1 MWFVTFNFQHK
12 DLGNKQITQP
22 LFSRRPLGSTRPSFP
37 RHIIMTIF
45 PVECRGRELSWAA
58 NGHSDKIRFKYIEN
72 WMRLIKAT
80 ACFPVDRYSFR
91 IRPSVFFFR
100 SMSALN
106 KFVSSSNTAAR
117 KGKQMCKNEIKLDLS
132 TSTRGLKKKGSTTGE
147 RHLTIYFS
155 VPGTSFSDTI
165 CPIKPVKMD
174 TQVSKHELEKTL

>member
-37 RHIIMTIF
+37 RHIILTLMVMTIF
-45 PVECRGRELSWAA
+45 PVECRGREL
-58 NGHSDKIRFKYIEN
+58 IRFKYIEN

-147 RHLTIYFS
+147 RLWQS
-155 VPGTSFSDTI
+155 TSQFLA
-165 CPIKPVKMD
+165 
-174 TQVSKHELEKTL
+174 QVSQTPFAQLSL